1 MKIEPSLLETWLLE
15 YEKSPYN
22 LGESS
27 VTNLSVAELIELTE
41 CESEFYSLSLENND
55 TYGSLGLREAI
66 ASVYENVNPE
76 DILVTAGTTEAIL
89 IYYHVRYEPGA
100 NVVVPVPAFHILH
113 EIPKYLGYEVRYL
126 PLRREE
132 KFRPNLTEL
141 AKLVD
146 DKTKVIVLNSPHN
159 PTGVVYSP
167 EEIQGFI
174 ELAENCQAEILA
186 DEHYRFLP
194 HQQEMDFIPS
204 LFGKSPSVVALGSIG
219 KCFGSIGL
227 RIGWLIGSPEILK
240 ACHDFKDYTT
250 HTVGTI
256 NDMLVK
262 HSLLN
267 WRKILPKY
275 RGWIVKNTTCLREL
289 IERNHDLM
297 DWNEPEAGTVAF
309 PFLKTLNSQEFAHRL
324 VQKTGVLVLPG
335 EALDRPGH
343 FRIALGVEP
352 DIFQKAISELERCLQ
367 TYPSSNKLN

>member
-1 MKIEPSLLETWLLE
+1 MKIEPSLLETWLLK

-27 VTNLSVAELIELTE
+27 VTNLSLAELIKLTE

-126 PLRREE
+126 PLRRKEQ
-132 KFRPNLTEL
+132 FRPNLAEL

-146 DKTKVIVLNSPHN
+146 DKTQVIVLNSPHN

-174 ELAENCQAEILA
+174 ELAENYQAEILA

-194 HQQEMDFIPS
+194 HQQQMDFIPS

-250 HTVGTI
+250 HTVSTI

-262 HSLLN
+262 HSLLK

-275 RGWIVKNTTCLREL
+275 RGWIVENATCLHEL
-289 IERNHDLM
+289 VERNHDLM
-297 DWNEPEAGTVAF
+297 DWVKPEAGTVAF
-309 PFLKTLNSQEFAHRL
+309 PFLKSLNSQDFAYRL
-324 VQKTGVLVLPG
+324 VQETGVLVLPG
-335 EALDRPGH
+335 EALDCPGH

-352 DIFQKAISELERCLQ
+352 DSFQKAISELERCLQ

>member
-15 YEKSPYN
+15 YEKAPCN

-27 VTNLSVAELIELTE
+27 VTNLSVVELIELTE
-41 CESEFYSLSLENND
+41 CEAEFYNLSLENND

-66 ASVYENVNPE
+66 ASVYENVTSE

-132 KFRPNLTEL
+132 EFRPNLAEL

-159 PTGVVYSP
+159 PTGVVYYP
-167 EEIQGFI
+167 EEIQGFSD
-174 ELAENCQAEILA
+174 LAEKYQAEILA

-194 HQQEMDFIPS
+194 HQQEIDFIPS
-204 LFGKSPSVVALGSIG
+204 LFGRSPSVVALGSTG
-219 KCFGSIGL
+219 KCFGLIGL

-240 ACHDFKDYTT
+240 ACHDFKDYTS
-250 HTVGTI
+250 HTVGVI
-256 NDMLVK
+256 NDMLAK
-262 HSLLN
+262 YSLLK

-275 RGWIVKNTTCLREL
+275 RGWTVKNATCLREL

-297 DWNEPEAGTVAF
+297 DWVQPEAGTVAF
-309 PFLKTLNSQEFAHRL
+309 PFLKTLNSQDFAYRL
-324 VQKTGVLVLPG
+324 VQETGVLILPG

-352 DIFQKAISELERCLQ
+352 DRFQKAIDELERCLQ
-367 TYPSSNKLN
+367 TYPSSKE